1 MQFAQFPL
9 VSHDAWTYPLLWRH
23 ANLSLFIDYSTYS
36 EKTELSRHL
45 ARRHK
50 KTRWRLVLCTTILI
64 HGPIFIHEALPTPIK
79 TVLQCRAGA
88 HLRNFS
94 CFVFGLVL
102 VRSIYSSLIPGSPFD
117 SLRVCIASWM
127 YIFGIPFKSF
137 HHCSLSHATTTPVL
151 CAIPIDLSN
160 RSVVSAVSGILLS
173 NRKTTC
179 SKVNVVFN
187 FNTNTTTKQSVFHL
201 SFVPMLLFDLL
212 CLCLDLQPLLFSNKK
227 FLRAL

>member
-23 ANLSLFIDYSTYS
+23 ANLSLFIDYSTYP

-94 CFVFGLVL
+94 GFVFGLVL
-102 VRSIYSSLIPGSPFD
+102 VRSIYSSLTRLTFWFSQ
-117 SLRVCIASWM
+117 SLYCFLNVHFWN
-127 YIFGIPFKSF
+127 SF
-137 HHCSLSHATTTPVL
+137 QIVSSLFSLPSNNHT
-151 CAIPIDLSN
+151 CAVRHPN
-160 RSVVSAVSGILLS
+160 RSL
-173 NRKTTC
+173 
-179 SKVNVVFN
+179 
-187 FNTNTTTKQSVFHL
+187 KQVGRFGSEWNIVIE
-201 SFVPMLLFDLL
+201 S
-212 CLCLDLQPLLFSNKK
+212 
-227 FLRAL
+227 

>member
-23 ANLSLFIDYSTYS
+23 ANVSLFIDYSTYS

-79 TVLQCRAGA
+79 TVLQCRAEA

-94 CFVFGLVL
+94 YFVFGLVL
-102 VRSIYSSLIPGSPFD
+102 VRSIYSSLTRLTFWFSQ
-117 SLRVCIASWM
+117 SLYCFLNVHFWN
-127 YIFGIPFKSF
+127 SF
-137 HHCSLSHATTTPVL
+137 QIVSSLFSLPSNNHT
-151 CAIPIDLSN
+151 CAVRHPN
-160 RSVVSAVSGILLS
+160 RSL
-173 NRKTTC
+173 
-179 SKVNVVFN
+179 
-187 FNTNTTTKQSVFHL
+187 KQVGRFGSEWNIVIE
-201 SFVPMLLFDLL
+201 S
-212 CLCLDLQPLLFSNKK
+212 
-227 FLRAL
+227 